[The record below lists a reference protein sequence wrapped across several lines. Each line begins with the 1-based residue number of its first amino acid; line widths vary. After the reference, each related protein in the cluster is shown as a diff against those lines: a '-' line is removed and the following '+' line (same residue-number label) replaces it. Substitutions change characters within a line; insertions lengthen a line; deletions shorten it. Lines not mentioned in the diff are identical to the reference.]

1 MDTEKVYCKSKIPY
15 YKKIL
20 NKNMKAVI
28 ASGYGGPDVLSIQ
41 DIEKPEPR
49 KGEVLIKVKAA
60 SVNSADVRM
69 RSLDAGPG
77 LKGFIA
83 KIVIRFL
90 LGIVKPRR
98 VPGVVLAGEIVELG
112 EGVDKFKIG
121 DEVFAM
127 TGFNFGAYGE
137 YCALPIREAIA
148 LKPKLASFEEASAL
162 PFVGSTALYFLRKAG
177 ASKNKEVLIYGST
190 GAVGSVAVQV
200 AKYLGCSVTA
210 VCSKDGLDLTKTLG
224 ADKVYDY
231 QVTDLSEIE
240 GKFDIVF
247 DAVGKISK
255 AKVKHLIAVNGQYI
269 TVNGF
274 DVAKEMS
281 LNLEEL
287 ASMFDDGKLKAT
299 IDRTFKLEEI
309 VEANIYVDTG
319 RKKGSVVIK
328 IV

>member
-1 MDTEKVYCKSKIPY
+1 
-15 YKKIL
+15 
-20 NKNMKAVI
+20 MKAVI
-28 ASGYGGPDVLSIQ
+28 ASGYGGPEVLSIQ
-41 DIEKPEPR
+41 DVEKPKPR

-77 LKGFIA
+77 LKGIIA
-83 KIVIRFL
+83 KIVIRLL
-90 LGIVKPRR
+90 LGIIKPRR

-112 EGVDKFKIG
+112 NDVDHFKIG

-127 TGFNFGAYGE
+127 TGFSFGAYGE
-137 YCALPIREAIA
+137 YCALSIKKAIA

-162 PFVGSTALYFLRKAG
+162 PFGGNTALYFLRKAG
-177 ASKNKEVLIYGST
+177 ANKNKKVLIYGST
-190 GAVGSVAVQV
+190 GAVGSSAVQV
-200 AKYLGCSVTA
+200 AKYLGCNVTA

-231 QVTDLSEIE
+231 QVTDLGEIE

-247 DAVGKISK
+247 DAVGKISE
-255 AKVKHLIAVNGQYI
+255 AKVKHLIEVNGQHI

-274 DVAKEMS
+274 DVAKEES

-287 ASMFDDGKLKAT
+287 ARMFDDGKLKAT

-309 VEANIYVDTG
+309 VEANIYVDAG
-319 RKKGSVVIK
+319 RKKGNVVLQISK
-328 IV
+328 